1 MFLKAIASSEY
12 ADIVTTLQSNVDSY
26 RHEDDEYFLPQHF
39 CVTSIAM
46 SIHNNA
52 KARVQDFGQCR
63 ISRVGGWTSTDDVLA
78 EDELRFCHLQG

>member
-1 MFLKAIASSEY
+1 MFLKVIASSEY
-12 ADIVTTLQSNVDSY
+12 ADIVSTMQSNVDSY

-52 KARVQDFGQCR
+52 KARVRDIGQRR
-63 ISRVGGWTSTDDVLA
+63 INHVGGWTSTNDILA
-78 EDELRFCHLQG
+78 EDKLQFCHLGL